1 MKHNRMLLTSVLGNT
16 LEYYEFSIFAVF
28 AVQIGQCFFPDQNS
42 SAQIVLTLTLFASG
56 FLSRPFGSII
66 FGHIGDKFGR
76 QKSLMITII
85 GMAAVTFVIGFM
97 PSYNQIGMLAP
108 WSLFILRLLQG
119 IFIGGEGAGSAVYIL
134 EHELRF
140 KRSVIGGI
148 LISSNVAGTFLA
160 SIVGITI
167 SKLVGLN
174 DFSWRYAFFFGGIA
188 GLIISYLR
196 INLPESTQFG
206 EIAPE
211 HKPNIPVIQLFNK
224 YWRQVLLVISF
235 GGFSASVSYMIKGY
249 INIFFQE
256 VLKIP
261 AELSFK
267 YLMVSSIL
275 YAILPPFI
283 GYFFCNNDN
292 SKFIRK
298 VSFLIFLTYLPAFY
312 LMSLNNDIA
321 LIAGLMIV
329 TTLAA
334 LICAPIYTYFMTIFP
349 AEIRFSGVAISFNI
363 GITFIGGSTPLIST
377 FVTQKSGLSYAPAIY
392 ITVLSVIYIAL
403 DFLLNRKIKKAN
415 SKLAAMTDTS
425 ISNL

>member
-1 MKHNRMLLTSVLGNT
+1 MKHNKILLTSVLGNT

-28 AVQIGQCFFPDQNS
+28 AVQIGQCFFPNQSS

-56 FLSRPFGSII
+56 FLSRPFGSVI

-76 QKSLMITII
+76 QKSLMITIL
-85 GMAAVTFVIGFM
+85 GMALVTFSIGFM
-97 PSYNQIGMLAP
+97 PSFKQIGMLAP
-108 WSLFILRLLQG
+108 WTLFFLRLLQG

-140 KRSVIGGI
+140 KKSVIGGI

-160 SIVGITI
+160 SLVGIII

-174 DFSWRYAFFFGGIA
+174 DYSWRYAFFVGGIA
-188 GLIISYLR
+188 GLVISYLR
-196 INLPESTQFG
+196 INLPESEQFDS
-206 EIAPE
+206 IDSE
-211 HKPNIPVIQLFNK
+211 HKPNIPIIKLFTK

-235 GGFSASVSYMIKGY
+235 GGFSSSVSYMIKGY

-267 YLMVSSIL
+267 YLMFSSVL
-275 YAILPPFI
+275 FAGLPPFI

-292 SKFIRK
+292 SRFIK
-298 VSFLIFLTYLPAFY
+298 IISFFIAIAYLPSFLLMSSTNTALFLTGLV
-312 LMSLNNDIA
+312 IA
-321 LIAGLMIV
+321 

-334 LICAPIYTYFMTIFP
+334 LICTPIYTYFMTIFP
-349 AEIRFSGVAISFNI
+349 AEVRFSGVAISFNI
-363 GITFIGGSTPLIST
+363 GITFIGGSTPLIAT
-377 FVTQKSGLSYAPAIY
+377 FLIKDSGLVYAPAIY
-392 ITVLSVIYIAL
+392 ITILSVIYIAL
-403 DFLLNRKIKKAN
+403 DFFLNHKIDKAN
-415 SKLAAMTDTS
+415 KRLAAA
-425 ISNL
+425 

>member
-1 MKHNRMLLTSVLGNT
+1 MKHNKILLTSVLGNT

-28 AVQIGQCFFPDQNS
+28 AVQIGQCFFPNQSS

-56 FLSRPFGSII
+56 FLSRPFGSVI

-76 QKSLMITII
+76 QKSLMITIL
-85 GMAAVTFVIGFM
+85 GMALVTFSIGFM
-97 PSYNQIGMLAP
+97 PSFKQIGMLAP
-108 WSLFILRLLQG
+108 WTLFLLRLLQG

-140 KRSVIGGI
+140 KKSVIGGI

-160 SIVGITI
+160 SIVGIII
-167 SKLVGLN
+167 SKVVGLN
-174 DFSWRYAFFFGGIA
+174 DYSWRYAFFFGGIA

-196 INLPESTQFG
+196 INLPESEQFDSI
-206 EIAPE
+206 ESE
-211 HKPNIPVIQLFNK
+211 HKPNIPIIKLFSK

-235 GGFSASVSYMIKGY
+235 GGFSSSVSYMIKGY

-256 VLKIP
+256 VLKMP

-267 YLMVSSIL
+267 YLMFSSIL
-275 YAILPPFI
+275 FAVLPPFI

-292 SKFIRK
+292 SRFIK
-298 VSFLIFLTYLPAFY
+298 IISLFIAIAYLPSFL
-312 LMSLNNDIA
+312 LMSSTNTALFITGLIIA
-321 LIAGLMIV
+321 

-334 LICAPIYTYFMTIFP
+334 LICTPIYTYFMTIFP
-349 AEIRFSGVAISFNI
+349 AEVRFSGVAISFNI
-363 GITFIGGSTPLIST
+363 GITLIGGSTPLIAT
-377 FVTQKSGLSYAPAIY
+377 FLIRDSGLVYAPAIY

-403 DFLLNRKIKKAN
+403 DFFLNRKIDKAN
-415 SKLAAMTDTS
+415 KKLAAA
-425 ISNL
+425 